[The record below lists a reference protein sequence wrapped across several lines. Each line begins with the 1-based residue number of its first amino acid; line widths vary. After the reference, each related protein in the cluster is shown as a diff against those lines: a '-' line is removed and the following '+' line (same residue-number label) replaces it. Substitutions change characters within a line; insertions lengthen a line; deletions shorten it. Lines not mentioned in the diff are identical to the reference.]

1 MFCVIFSREDLKRQ
15 QSKQQEQT
23 MVSDVFIYA
32 LLAGVF
38 VVTGLR
44 MVAGKPNQLREISLA
59 RWKKFK
65 RGQ

>member
-1 MFCVIFSREDLKRQ
+1 
-15 QSKQQEQT
+15 